1 MHERLRALVKLSLID
16 ASAREIDLQLQ
27 EIPARMAEARG
38 DLARLEALLARER
51 SDLAEAERL
60 KKSHEDEIA
69 RHGESL
75 GKSKA
80 KAAKAKNAREADAVE
95 REVEGA
101 RRSIKEREAERERLM
116 AAMELQ
122 RKAFAEHE
130 SEFEKLRVIQAED
143 EAKAQEKTAA
153 LKIEHAAATEGRS
166 VFVALV
172 DKPTIRRY
180 DQLREKKGTAVV
192 EISKGFCV
200 GCRMAIP
207 PQMLL
212 DVQREEQPEL
222 AQCPHCRRFVFT
234 KAMIED

>member
-1 MHERLRALVKLSLID
+1 MHERLRALVKLSEID
-16 ASAREIDLQLQ
+16 ASGRALDLQLQ
-27 EIPARMAEARG
+27 EIPARVAESRG
-38 DLARLEALLARER
+38 DLARLEGLLARER
-51 SDLAEAERL
+51 GDLAEAERL

-80 KAAKAKNAREADAVE
+80 KAAKARNAREAEAVE

-122 RKAFAEHE
+122 RKAFTEHE
-130 SEFEKLRVIQAED
+130 GEFERLRSMLSED
-143 EAKAQEKTAA
+143 EAKAQIKIDA
-153 LKIEHAAATEGRS
+153 LTIERDHATRGRS
-166 VFVALV
+166 AFVGLV
-172 DKPTIRRY
+172 DKPTVRRY
-180 DQLREKKGTAVV
+180 EQLREKKGNAVV
-192 EISKGFCV
+192 EIAAGSCI

-212 DVQREEQPEL
+212 DLQREEQPDL